1 MSLTL
6 TEPADQYCLDNVIS
20 NSKSEKNK
28 PCDLSVV
35 LINFLLM
42 LILLVETNFALL
54 PVEVAAVQ

>member
-1 MSLTL
+1 M
-6 TEPADQYCLDNVIS
+6 EPADQYCLDNVIS
-20 NSKSEKNK
+20 NSKSEKSK